1 MCNAPR
7 SLSNLLDDD
16 DTNYGTA
23 KFERAKQPYCT
34 VYRTKF
40 EVKINCE
47 SDDLHLTIR
56 SQVYCVC
63 VCLLPLVLGL

>member
-56 SQVYCVC
+56 SQVSCAV
-63 VCLLPLVLGL
+63 PLVLGL